1 MNEEL
6 FRALLDTFTPK
17 TLAYLVRDL
26 EESQADWQSYPEDA
40 PPEGMQQALHQ
51 TLATLRAI
59 GTERAAA
66 EGLDFA
72 QLLEQAI
79 ENQQQE
85 EWTSQRNRQVRQN
98 WLSDLE

>member
-6 FRALLDTFTPK
+6 FKMILKTLTPQ

-26 EESQADWQSYPEDA
+26 AESQADWQYYPEDA
-40 PPEGMQQALHQ
+40 PPAAVQQDWQQ
-51 TLATLRAI
+51 TLATLKAI

-72 QLLEQAI
+72 TLLEQALAD
-79 ENQQQE
+79 QPQDD
-85 EWTSQRNRQVRQN
+85 WTQQRNRQVQQN
-98 WLSDLE
+98 WLNDLQ